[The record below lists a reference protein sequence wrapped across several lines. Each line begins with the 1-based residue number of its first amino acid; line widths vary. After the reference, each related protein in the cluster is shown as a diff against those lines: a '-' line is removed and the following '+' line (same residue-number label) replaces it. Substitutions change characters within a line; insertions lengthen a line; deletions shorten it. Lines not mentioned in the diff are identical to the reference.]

1 MTKPKQF
8 ASVWDALE
16 DTPEAAANLKARS
29 ELITKIKALVRLNGW
44 TQTKAA
50 SLCGQTQPRI
60 NDLLRGRISRFSLDT
75 LVNITAA
82 LERHS
87 KPLEGSA
94 MEHDDE
100 GQRMAAEFMAKLAAR
115 PIKGT
120 YDLATLGAKT
130 KQGGE
135 VATAST
141 GMEISGHRIACVG
154 DVVRYPDGSES
165 KIVSGAGA
173 ALAYKGQPMAIVGS
187 ATDNGDT
194 IITSLQSSAQIREYA
209 DDAGIPG
216 LLQPGYVAPTG
227 GHA

>member
-1 MTKPKQF
+1 MATPPHP
-8 ASVWDALE
+8 
-16 DTPEAAANLKARS
+16 DTPPASTQARSLLIGRIKTMIAANR
-29 ELITKIKALVRLNGW
+29 W
-44 TQTKAA
+44 TQQHAA
-50 SLCGQTQPRI
+50 SLCGLTQPRI
-60 NDLLRGRISRFSLDT
+60 SDLLRGNVSRFSLDA

-87 KPLEGSA
+87 QPQEGAA
-94 MEHDDE
+94 MEYTEEE
-100 GQRMAAEFMAKLAAR
+100 GQRLAAEFMAKLAAR

-173 ALAYKGQPMAIVGS
+173 ALAYKSQPMAIVGS

>member
-1 MTKPKQF
+1 MTLSKRPAADETPP
-8 ASVWDALE
+8 ASTQARSLLIDRIKAMI
-16 DTPEAAANLKARS
+16 AAND
-29 ELITKIKALVRLNGW
+29 W
-44 TQTKAA
+44 TQQSAA
-50 SLCGQTQPRI
+50 SLCGLTQPRI
-60 NDLLRGRISRFSLDT
+60 SDLLRGNVSRFSLDA
-75 LVNITAA
+75 LVNIAAA

-87 KPLEGSA
+87 QPQEGA
-94 MEHDDE
+94 TMECTEED
-100 GQRMAAEFMAKLAAR
+100 GQRLAAEFMAKLAAR

-130 KQGGE
+130 QQGGE

-154 DVVRYPDGSES
+154 DVVRYPDGTES

-187 ATDNGDT
+187 VTDNGDT
-194 IITSLQSSAQIREYA
+194 ITSSLQSSAQIREYA

-216 LLQPGYVAPTG
+216 LLQLGYVAPTG

>member
-1 MTKPKQF
+1 MTTPKH
-8 ASVWDALE
+8 E
-16 DTPEAAANLKARS
+16 DNPDTAATLRVRS
-29 ELITKIKALVRLNGW
+29 GLLAKIKALIEANGW

-50 SLCGQTQPRI
+50 SLCGLTQPRI
-60 NDLLRGRISRFSLDT
+60 SNLLRGNTSRFSLDA
-75 LVNITAA
+75 LVTITAA

-87 KPLEGSA
+87 KPQEGAA
-94 MEHDDE
+94 MEYTEEE
-100 GQRMAAEFMAKLAAR
+100 GQRLAADFMARLAAR

-154 DVVRYPDGSES
+154 DVVRYPDGTES